1 MKLWLNHILACP
13 DDKSFPLSLTIYN
26 WDSDN
31 EFFTELLKIYEKKTL
46 VNLKN
51 SKNLF
56 NIQYL
61 DISQEEILKKNEE
74 ITLDLALENIIN
86 IIIEDNIILL
96 KDYNLI
102 NPAPLMEYIKY
113 YIDFLAELDSF
124 TDDSVTESAK
134 RMLKLVKN
142 KISVILN
149 DFSKNLEPKIKKIKE
164 IQDEEEQY
172 SKIIEILNP
181 IFQDLLLLNYYFFLM
196 EIDEGILVC
205 PKYKGCFPII
215 KTIPRLMPKN
225 MKKTDLDINFK
236 EKWVKKIPSDVI

>member
-1 MKLWLNHILACP
+1 
-13 DDKSFPLSLTIYN
+13 
-26 WDSDN
+26 
-31 EFFTELLKIYEKKTL
+31 
-46 VNLKN
+46 
-51 SKNLF
+51 
-56 NIQYL
+56 
-61 DISQEEILKKNEE
+61 
-74 ITLDLALENIIN
+74 
-86 IIIEDNIILL
+86 
-96 KDYNLI
+96 
-102 NPAPLMEYIKY
+102 
-113 YIDFLAELDSF
+113 
-124 TDDSVTESAK
+124 
-134 RMLKLVKN
+134 MLKLVKN

-164 IQDEEEQY
+164 IQDEEKQY

-205 PKYKGCFPII
+205 PKCKRWFPII